1 MSVVAIEPAE
11 LLTFTLSKSNQSK
24 ASLKIRNTSTGR
36 IAFKVKTTKPKRY
49 LVRPNQGLIDVDRD
63 STVTVILQQKDC
75 EELIEGKE
83 DTGSSDKFLVQS
95 VKIEDDFFDSVSMKQ
110 QKVRCLLHAVPHL
123 T

>member
-1 MSVVAIEPAE
+1 MWW
-11 LLTFTLSKSNQSK
+11 Q
-24 ASLKIRNTSTGR
+24 
-36 IAFKVKTTKPKRY
+36 VKTTKPKRY

-110 QKVRCLLHAVPHL
+110 QKVRYLHGLSQLA
-123 T
+123 